1 MTRCVLLLRG
11 INVGR
16 SNRIRMPDLT
26 ALLESTGCTDVVTHL
41 QSGNAVVTSPL
52 PVEELTARA
61 QAALADAGVPVP
73 VLARTGAELDD
84 VVRADPFTGRDLD
97 PALLHV
103 AFLSGAPDAAA
114 VAAVDHGA
122 LLPEELVV
130 RGRELYLWYAGGVQR
145 SRLERVTKGFGVP
158 ATARNWRTVL
168 ALRDL
173 LRVDDQEQPDRLPD
187 EDQRPDGDR
196 LGRDD
201 LL

>member
-16 SNRIRMPDLT
+16 SNRIRMPELV
-26 ALLESTGCTDVVTHL
+26 ALLEGMGCTDVVTHL

-52 PVEELTARA
+52 PVDELLAQAR
-61 QAALADAGVPVP
+61 AALAGAGVPVP
-73 VLARTGAELDD
+73 VLARTGAELDE
-84 VVRADPFTGRDLD
+84 VVRADPFAGRDLD

-103 AFLSGAPDAAA
+103 AFLSRTPDAAA

-145 SRLERVTKGFGVP
+145 SRLDRVTKRFGVT

-168 ALRDL
+168 ALHELLRADDRSRPDL
-173 LRVDDQEQPDRLPD
+173 L
-187 EDQRPDGDR
+187 
-196 LGRDD
+196 
-201 LL
+201 